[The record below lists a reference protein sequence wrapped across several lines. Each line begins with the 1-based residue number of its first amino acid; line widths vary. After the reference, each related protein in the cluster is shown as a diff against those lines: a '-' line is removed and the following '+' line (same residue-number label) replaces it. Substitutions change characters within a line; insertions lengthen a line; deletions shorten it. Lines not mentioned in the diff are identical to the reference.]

1 MSKYKQA
8 SLATKQLEADFK
20 QVMYELDCIRNSPDR
35 EIKFFDT
42 MTQVDKLLTE
52 ASYIGR
58 LLREAYRHEIKE
70 RRKHIFWK
78 IVRGVLHV

>member
-1 MSKYKQA
+1 MDRYKQA
-8 SLATKQLEADFK
+8 SLATKQLETDFK
-20 QVMYELDCIRNSPDR
+20 KVMHELDCIRNSPDT
-35 EIKFFDT
+35 EIKFDT

>member
-1 MSKYKQA
+1 MSNYKQA

-20 QVMYELDCIRNSPDR
+20 KVMYELDCIRNSPDR
-35 EIKFFDT
+35 EIKFDT

-58 LLREAYRHEIKE
+58 LLREACRHEIRE
-70 RRKHIFWK
+70 RRKHIFWN